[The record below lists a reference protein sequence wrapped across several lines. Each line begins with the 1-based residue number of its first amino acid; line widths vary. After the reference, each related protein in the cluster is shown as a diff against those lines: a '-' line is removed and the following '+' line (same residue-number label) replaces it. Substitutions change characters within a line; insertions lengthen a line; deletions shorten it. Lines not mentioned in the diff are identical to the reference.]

1 MRPAVALE
9 RQRPGQPR
17 QNLHQRLDGRLHVLA
32 KIEKGSRRCHI
43 YSKNKLRK
51 ETVWYCKNCAEAP
64 FLHPDLSFK
73 ANYTKVEYV

>member
-32 KIEKGSRRCHI
+32 KVQEDVIFAQKIS
-43 YSKNKLRK
+43 
-51 ETVWYCKNCAEAP
+51 
-64 FLHPDLSFK
+64 
-73 ANYTKVEYV
+73 

>member
-43 YSKNKLRK
+43 CSKNKLRK
-51 ETVWYCKNCAEAP
+51 ETV
-64 FLHPDLSFK
+64 
-73 ANYTKVEYV
+73 